1 MVRVT
6 RQGIQWIDM
15 VGFVAHKVI
24 YIRIVANMVGL
35 LVVSCYRLLRNV
47 DEAILRHFLMVV

>member
-24 YIRIVANMVGL
+24 YIRIVWIL
-35 LVVSCYRLLRNV
+35 LSSWEMGSDSSSFSHGSLGFVVDS
-47 DEAILRHFLMVV
+47 